1 MGKIILSFV
10 LFITLINTA
19 FAQGLELSDV
29 IKNARENVKSEQIAA
44 QNQNSIKPVKNTQ
57 TSASEQEISEKIN
70 PDEILNNSNVKK

>member
-29 IKNARENVKSEQIAA
+29 IQNARENVKSEQITS

-57 TSASEQEISEKIN
+57 TNKSEQEISEKIN